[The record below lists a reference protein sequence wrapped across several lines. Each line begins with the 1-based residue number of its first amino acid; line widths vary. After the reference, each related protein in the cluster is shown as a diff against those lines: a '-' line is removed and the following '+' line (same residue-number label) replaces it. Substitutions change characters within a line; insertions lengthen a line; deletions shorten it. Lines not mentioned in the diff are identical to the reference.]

1 MRTGQ
6 NVLASTVRLIPA
18 LMSSVLI
25 SSSIRY
31 LLRINDSFISLLKN
45 NNNTKFRSPAHQ
57 GGRGGV
63 KVPNLGGGLNEF
75 IKTIII

>member
-31 LLRINDSFISLLKN
+31 LLRINYSFISLLKN
-45 NNNTKFRSPAHQ
+45 NNNTKFRTPHIK
-57 GGRGGV
+57 GGGWV